1 MTSCTQKQ
9 TNGDYSIMAKP
20 AETIEGIVNFS
31 NVTQHDIF
39 NGQSTGAY
47 SMTIT
52 VSESDASSLA
62 SRGVKI
68 KDYQGNK
75 QRKFK
80 SKFDVK
86 RFDAEGNRY
95 NGEVPYNSKV
105 RLRFVLGDAH
115 PVHGVATYLD
125 AVKVLE
131 EAEMT
136 EGDSSDF

>member
-1 MTSCTQKQ
+1 MDTKAN
-9 TNGDYSIMAKP
+9 NGDYSIMAKP

-136 EGDSSDF
+136 EGDSTDF

>member
-1 MTSCTQKQ
+1 MDTQKQ

-136 EGDSSDF
+136 EGDSADF